1 MKDLFSVTG
10 KVVLVTGGSRGIGR
24 MVATGFVEAGA
35 RVYLCSRDGDASA
48 ATAASLAARGL
59 CFSLPADLSTEAG
72 VGSLVHG
79 LGDRENHLDVLVN
92 NAGRSAGGGLDH
104 YDADQWDQ
112 IFEINVK
119 GLFAL
124 TVRLLPLLRAAAT
137 PEDPARVINIGSMDG
152 LVVPPVENYA
162 YAASKAAVHEITR
175 QTAYAVVGRHINVNA
190 IAPGLF
196 PTDMT
201 RSVFSGGDPKNRL
214 GAVPM
219 GRAGTPEDIAGTAIY
234 LASRASAYLTG
245 IVLPLGG
252 GFGTI
257 DRQGW

>member
-35 RVYLCSRDGDASA
+35 RVYLSSRDAEASA
-48 ATAASLAARGL
+48 ATAGSLAAGGQ

-72 VGSLVHG
+72 VGSLVQG
-79 LGDRENHLDVLVN
+79 LGNRESRLDVLVN

-104 YDADQWDQ
+104 YDAAQWDQ

-124 TVRLLPLLRAAAT
+124 TVRLLPLLEAAAT

-201 RSVFSGGDPKNRL
+201 RSVFSGGDPKHRL

-245 IVLPLGG
+245 VVLPLGG

>member
-1 MKDLFSVTG
+1 
-10 KVVLVTGGSRGIGR
+10 
-24 MVATGFVEAGA
+24 
-35 RVYLCSRDGDASA
+35 
-48 ATAASLAARGL
+48 
-59 CFSLPADLSTEAG
+59 
-72 VGSLVHG
+72 
-79 LGDRENHLDVLVN
+79 
-92 NAGRSAGGGLDH
+92 
-104 YDADQWDQ
+104 
-112 IFEINVK
+112 VK

>member
-1 MKDLFSVTG
+1 MQDLFSVTG

-24 MVATGFVEAGA
+24 MIATGFVDAGA
-35 RVYLCSRDGDASA
+35 RVYLSSRDAEASA
-48 ATAASLAARGL
+48 ATAERLAATGS
-59 CFSLPADLSTEAG
+59 CWSLPADLSTSQG
-72 VGSLVHG
+72 VESLATA
-79 LGDRENHLDVLVN
+79 LGDHEDHLDVLVN
-92 NAGRSAGGGLDH
+92 NAGRSAGGSLDR
-104 YDADQWDQ
+104 YDPAQWDQ
-112 IFEINVK
+112 ILDLNVK

-124 TVRLLPLLRAAAT
+124 TARLLPLLRAAAT
-137 PEDPARVINIGSMDG
+137 PDDPARVINIGSMDG

-162 YAASKAAVHEITR
+162 YAASKAAVHEMTR
-175 QTAYAVVGRHINVNA
+175 QTAYALVGQHINVNA

-196 PTDMT
+196 ATEMT
-201 RSVFSGGDPKNRL
+201 RSVFHGGDPQNRL

-245 IVLPLGG
+245 VVLPLGG